1 MNTNKLNI
9 LDSDKKSS
17 PGKFYLLR
25 DYQALARELRKYSLS
40 DVNEELLEKRN
51 QINILLIEDDVVNQ
65 RFTKM
70 ILENQG
76 FMVDTAS
83 NGKSG
88 LEKYKLAKYDLI
100 LMDIQMPVM
109 DGLTASKKIRE
120 YEDVQDFD
128 SPVPIIAL
136 SAEAYSDDLSAL
148 LSVGIDYYIKKP
160 FNFERFINLLD
171 IK

>member
-1 MNTNKLNI
+1 MNISKFNI
-9 LDSDKKSS
+9 LDGDKKSS

-25 DYQALARELRKYSLS
+25 DYQALAKELRKYSLS

-51 QINILLIEDDVVNQ
+51 QINILIIEDDVVNQ

-120 YEDVQDFD
+120 YEDVQDID

-136 SAEAYSDDLSAL
+136 SAETFTDDLSIL
-148 LSVGIDYYIKKP
+148 LSAGIDYYIKKP
-160 FNFERFINLLD
+160 FNFETFINLLD